1 MKRKHKILI
10 ILLAVSVTISLTTV
24 PAFAL
29 TESEVQDQ
37 VNAVGKEVC
46 HRKSVRMV
54 SVRNR
59 LFEGVTEDRQ
69 LYVLSRHQCRTHR
82 RLYAGRGDDCYA
94 WDRSGKKLLQVKSAA
109 PAGVLR

>member
-10 ILLAVSVTISLTTV
+10 ILLAVSVTISRSTG
-24 PAFAL
+24 
-29 TESEVQDQ
+29 S
-37 VNAVGKEVC
+37 GKRRRERIC

-94 WDRSGKKLLQVKSAA
+94 WDRSGKKLF
-109 PAGVLR
+109 R